1 MRSFGDGLLC
11 DDFAPSRRD
20 VVKYGAATAI
30 SAAVIPVHRVLAAE
44 NANSRLRSHALG
56 PGTRLACGGRR
67 PNASLVNIR
76 DRHFHRAVDHRGF
89 TDFSAF

>member
-44 NANSRLRSHALG
+44 NANTVSGTVYESRSSSVRRQMSD
-56 PGTRLACGGRR
+56 PGIAGVY
-67 PNASLVNIR
+67 ASVTSRN
-76 DRHFHRAVDHRGF
+76 HV
-89 TDFSAF
+89 SA